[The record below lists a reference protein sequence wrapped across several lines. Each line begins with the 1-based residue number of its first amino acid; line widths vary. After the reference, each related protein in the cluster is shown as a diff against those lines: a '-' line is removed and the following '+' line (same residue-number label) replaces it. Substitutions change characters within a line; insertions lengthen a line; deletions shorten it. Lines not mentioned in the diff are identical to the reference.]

1 MESSLNLWVS
11 CSIIIGQSR
20 ITHRSSSNSSSLTK
34 TRNPYHNRFKHVSN
48 CASFNKFSCLTSQW
62 LWYNILFCGDRN
74 KKLTFFFFTFATT
87 VLLLYIFYFLFT
99 FQILMQSFLMLWIIH
114 TFFRLHLELLS
125 LHHEYIHVNV
135 RNACACHG
143 QAGYWNNEESFFFFV
158 NIYLTSSN
166 TLIFKLKIKTPINI
180 INDVIS
186 Q

>member
-48 CASFNKFSCLTSQW
+48 SASFNKFSCLKSQW

-74 KKLTFFFFTFATT
+74 KKLTFFFLTLATT
-87 VLLLYIFYFLFT
+87 VLLLYVYISNSDSIIFHALNNSHI
-99 FQILMQSFLMLWIIH
+99 FQIALGIIIFTSWIYTCKRAKCMCMSWTSWILKQWKSFL
-114 TFFRLHLELLS
+114 
-125 LHHEYIHVNV
+125 
-135 RNACACHG
+135 
-143 QAGYWNNEESFFFFV
+143 FFFV